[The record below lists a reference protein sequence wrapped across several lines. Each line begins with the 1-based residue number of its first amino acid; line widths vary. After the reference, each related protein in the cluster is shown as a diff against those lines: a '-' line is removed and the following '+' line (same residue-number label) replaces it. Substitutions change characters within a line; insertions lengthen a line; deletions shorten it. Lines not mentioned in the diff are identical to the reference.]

1 MKKDY
6 RKKIRRRMLVVG
18 CGFSLVLAVVLAK
31 AAQIQIWQGDDLTR
45 KAEKDF
51 KASRVSMGKRGAVFD
66 AHYREL
72 AVTLDT
78 QSIGAHPNQMKNRNV
93 AARRLA
99 KALGKNRRTLSK
111 QLDTKHPF
119 VWVKRQ
125 ATPREVTTVE
135 ALSLPGVVFKPAHS
149 RFYPNQ
155 SLAGQVI
162 GFTGVDGSG
171 LEGIEF
177 HYDSHL
183 RGRTD
188 RFTVLRDARGYGFD
202 AELSVLPNYTGQN
215 VILTIDANIQFVA
228 EEVLEATVDEF
239 DANSGMA
246 VVMDPKTGAILAMAH
261 YPFIDPNRY
270 RKFKQERWRN
280 RIVTDA
286 FEPGSTLKIFTAAA
300 ALESKSSSS
309 QSIFYC
315 ENGVYRVGRNLI
327 HDTHPY
333 GWLTLKKIIK
343 FSSNIGAAKVAKAM
357 GDKTFYQTL
366 ERFGFGAKTG
376 IDCPGE
382 SSGRLT
388 SYRRWRTI
396 DAANIAFGQGIAV
409 SAIQLTTAVA
419 AIANDGFLMKP
430 YLVQAI
436 TDQNGRLL
444 KNTTP
449 KRIRRVISAHTAR
462 TVRGMMA
469 AVVDEGGTGV
479 KAALDRYQAGGKTGT
494 AQKIEPDGG
503 YSRKRFISSFVG
515 LAPVHRPKV
524 VVLVAIDE
532 PCKRHYGGTVAAPAF
547 RRITQ
552 AALSYLEVA
561 PIEKSI
567 QVSSMI
573 RKAGT

>member
-1 MKKDY
+1 
-6 RKKIRRRMLVVG
+6 MLVVG
-18 CGFSLVLAVVLAK
+18 FGFSLVLAVVLAK

-45 KAEKDF
+45 KAEKNY

-78 QSIGAHPNQMKNRNV
+78 QSIGAHPNQMKNKSV

-155 SLAGQVI
+155 TLAGQVI

-177 HYDSHL
+177 NYDSHL

-215 VILTIDANIQFVA
+215 VILTIDANIQFIA
-228 EEVLEATVDEF
+228 EQALKATVGEF
-239 DANSGMA
+239 KADSGMA
-246 VVMDPKTGAILAMAH
+246 VVMDPKTGAVRAMAH
-261 YPFIDPNRY
+261 YPLIDPNLYKKYKR
-270 RKFKQERWRN
+270 EHWRN

-286 FEPGSTLKIFTAAA
+286 FEPGSTLKIFTAAS

-333 GWLTLKKIIK
+333 GWLTLKKIVK
-343 FSSNIGAAKVAKAM
+343 FSSNIGAAKVVKAM
-357 GDKTFYQTL
+357 GGKAFYQTL
-366 ERFGFGAKTG
+366 ERFGFGTKTG

-382 SSGRLT
+382 TSGRLT
-388 SYRRWRTI
+388 SYRRWKSI
-396 DAANIAFGQGIAV
+396 DAANIAFGQGLAV
-409 SAIQLTTAVA
+409 SAIQLTAAVA
-419 AIANDGFLMKP
+419 AIANDGILMRP

-436 TDQNGRLL
+436 TDQDGRLL

-449 KRIRRVISAHTAR
+449 KRIRRAVSARTAR

-479 KAALDRYQAGGKTGT
+479 NAALERYPVGGKTGT
-494 AQKIEPDGG
+494 AQKVEPNGG
-503 YSRKRFISSFVG
+503 YSRERFIASFVG
-515 LAPVHRPKV
+515 LAPIHRPKV
-524 VVLVAIDE
+524 VVLVVIDE
-532 PCKRHYGGTVAAPAF
+532 PRKRHYGGTVAAPAF

-552 AALSYLEVA
+552 AALSYLDVS